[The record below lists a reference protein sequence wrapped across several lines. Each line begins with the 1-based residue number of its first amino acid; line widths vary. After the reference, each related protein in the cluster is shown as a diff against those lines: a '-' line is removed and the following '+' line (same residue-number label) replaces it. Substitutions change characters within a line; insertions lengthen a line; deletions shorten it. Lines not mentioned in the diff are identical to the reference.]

1 MLGIFITGTDTNVGK
16 TWVSKGLIKLLIKKG
31 FDVVPR
37 KPVESGWKENETLS
51 DAWVLASAA
60 NKTEQL
66 NEICPNRFKA
76 PLSPDRAAM
85 LENKTLFIDDLKKQ
99 CFHGINKNQF
109 LYVEGAG
116 GFYSPLC
123 SDGLNKDLAK
133 VLGLSIVLV
142 VNDRVGC
149 INHTLLNIEAIEKSK
164 LSLLAIVL
172 NKVDNTTEGDDTGV
186 SAMDN
191 QADLQKRCKYPVIS
205 IAHKEEDLEPFQKI
219 LSETFA

>member
-1 MLGIFITGTDTNVGK
+1 MIGIFITGTDTDVGK
-16 TWVSKGLIKLLIKKG
+16 TWVSKSLIKLLIQKG
-31 FDVVPR
+31 LDVVPR
-37 KPVESGWKENETLS
+37 KPVESGWKMDETLS
-51 DAWVLASAA
+51 DAWMLASAA

-66 NEICPNRFKA
+66 AEICPNRFKA

-85 LENKTLFIDDLKKQ
+85 LENKILHIDDLKNQ
-99 CFHGINKNQF
+99 CLQGIGERQF

-123 SDGLNKDLAK
+123 SDGLNKDLA
-133 VLGLSIVLV
+133 VALGLSIILV

-149 INHTLLNIEAIEKSK
+149 INHTLLSIEAIEKSK
-164 LSLLAIVL
+164 LDLLAIVL
-172 NKVDNTTEGDDTGV
+172 NKEDNTGGNDTDT

-205 IAHKEEDLEPFQKI
+205 LAHNQEDPKPFEEI
-219 LSETFA
+219 LSMLRI

>member
-1 MLGIFITGTDTNVGK
+1 MNVNVEDNVNDLMLKIKIVLCGKWKLYLGIKCIM
-16 TWVSKGLIKLLIKKG
+16 SALLPFFLLEHI
-31 FDVVPR
+31 
-37 KPVESGWKENETLS
+37 
-51 DAWVLASAA
+51 
-60 NKTEQL
+60 
-66 NEICPNRFKA
+66 RFH
-76 PLSPDRAAM
+76 
-85 LENKTLFIDDLKKQ
+85 IDDLKKQ
-99 CFHGINKNQF
+99 CLQGINKDQF

-149 INHTLLNIEAIEKSK
+149 INHTLLSIEAIEKSK

-172 NKVDNTTEGDDTGV
+172 NKVDNTTGDDDTGV

-191 QADLQKRCKYPVIS
+191 QADLQKRCKYPIIS
-205 IAHKEEDLEPFQKI
+205 IAHNQESSEPFEKI
-219 LSETFA
+219 LSEIFA